1 MYYAVN
7 SDQMKRIDQ
16 FTSDVIKIPS
26 LVLMERA
33 AYEVAECV
41 KKKINKSDRILVV
54 CGSGNNGGDGIA
66 AGRILFLQG
75 YHVAILFIGK
85 EKSATEQT
93 KLQLEIAK
101 NLKIPFENNNKLG
114 EYNILIDAIFGIG
127 LTRPVTG
134 EYAEIIREMNRQ
146 KATVFSVDIPSG
158 ISADDGSIQNVAV
171 RADYTIT
178 FGFQKTGL
186 LLYPGTEFAGEV
198 TVADIGFPEYALEHV
213 TPNTFYYSEK
223 DLKLLP
229 VRKHNGHKG
238 TFGKVLVIAGSK
250 GMSGAAFLSAKAA
263 YRTGAGLV
271 KILTSSDNREVIQTL
286 LPEALFASY
295 DEGNNQTQ
303 HEEIRNSINWASVIV
318 IGPGLGQSQLAE
330 DILRMVLEEAKVPVI
345 IDADGINLL
354 AKMLDTVSQDLDAR
368 VEALANLGKAPMI
381 VTPHPMELSR
391 LINFPV
397 KQIEENRIDI
407 ARQCSYNNN
416 LIHVMKDA
424 RTVVTQRN
432 RYYINVSGNDG
443 MATGGS
449 GDVLTGIIAA
459 LIAQGAELFDA
470 ACLGVYLH
478 GLAGDDAARN
488 KGTYSLIASDIIN
501 SIENVMKTVN

>member
-16 FTSDVIKIPS
+16 FTMDVIQIPS
-26 LVLMERA
+26 FVLMERA
-33 AYEVAECV
+33 AYEVAACI
-41 KKKINKSDRILVV
+41 KKKISKSDRILVV

-75 YHVAILFIGK
+75 YQVAILFIGK

-101 NLKIPFENNNKLG
+101 NLKIPFENYNKLG

-134 EYAEIIREMNRQ
+134 EYAEIINEMNRQ

-158 ISADDGSIQNVAV
+158 ISADDGSVQNVAV
-171 RADYTIT
+171 RANYTIT
-178 FGFQKTGL
+178 FGYQKIGM

-198 TVADIGFPEYALEHV
+198 TVADIGFPECALEHV
-213 TPNTFYYSEK
+213 TPNTFYYSEE

-229 VRKHNGHKG
+229 VRKLDGHKG

-271 KILTSSDNREVIQTL
+271 KILTSSDNREVLQTL

-295 DEGNNQTQ
+295 DEGNSQNH
-303 HEEIRNSINWASVIV
+303 HEEIQSSINWASVIV
-318 IGPGLGQSQLAE
+318 IGPGLGQSRLAG
-330 DILRMVLEEAKVPVI
+330 DLLKMVIREAKVPVI

-354 AKMLDTVSQDLDAR
+354 AKILDTVSPDLADR
-368 VEALANLGKAPMI
+368 MDALANLIKVPTI
-381 VTPHPMELSR
+381 LTPHLMELSR
-391 LINFPV
+391 LINVPV
-397 KQIEENRIDI
+397 KQIEGNRIDI

-416 LIHVMKDA
+416 LIHVIKDA
-424 RTVVTQRN
+424 RTVVSHQN
-432 RYYINVSGNDG
+432 KFYINVSGNHG

-459 LIAQGAELFDA
+459 LLAQGAEPYAA

-478 GLAGDDAARN
+478 GLAGNDAARN
-488 KGTYSLIASDIIN
+488 KGTYSMIASDIIH
-501 SIENVMKTVN
+501 SIENVMKTVI